1 VPGKGYFAILRLY
14 SSTEAAINT
23 CVYREPH
30 PVCRKV
36 KLGNIGDGGR
46 REWAVK

>member
-1 VPGKGYFAILRLY
+1 MLRAG
-14 SSTEAAINT
+14 TAMIFKP

-30 PVCRKV
+30 PVCQKV